1 MKKIILILIF
11 LNSYNAMG
19 AFPILRI
26 SYDLNLKLS
35 YGIGIFI
42 TIEGDPFTEDGFNG
56 PYYMYSKSIF
66 KKRTNHSIGFQG
78 GNGWASGQLGV
89 NFMNIKRSDNLNDTY
104 WGVEYNIHPLFLDL
118 KVGLMGKQ
126 PFKRISDLRINTSLG
141 LGI

>member
-19 AFPILRI
+19 AVPILRI

-35 YGIGIFI
+35 YGIGICI
-42 TIEGDPFTEDGFNG
+42 TIGEVDFSEGGYRG
-56 PYYMYSKSIF
+56 PYYLYSKSIF
-66 KKRTNHSIGFQG
+66 KKRSNHSIGFQG

-126 PFKRISDLRINTSLG
+126 PFERISDLKINTSFG

>member
-19 AFPILRI
+19 AVPILRI

-35 YGIGIFI
+35 YGIGICI
-42 TIEGDPFTEDGFNG
+42 TIGEVDFSEGGYRG
-56 PYYMYSKSIF
+56 PYYLYSKSIF
-66 KKRTNHSIGFQG
+66 KKRSNHSIGFQW

-126 PFKRISDLRINTSLG
+126 PFERISDLKINTSFG

>member
-19 AFPILRI
+19 AVPILRI

-35 YGIGIFI
+35 YGIGICV
-42 TIEGDPFTEDGFNG
+42 TIGEVDLAEGYRG
-56 PYYMYSKSIF
+56 PYYLYSKSIF
-66 KKRTNHSIGFQG
+66 KKRSSHSIGLQG

-104 WGVEYNIHPLFLDL
+104 WGVEYNIHPIILDL
-118 KVGLMGKQ
+118 KVGLMAKQ
-126 PFKRISDLRINTSLG
+126 PFEGIGDLKMNTSI
-141 LGI
+141 GIGI